1 MADPARLVPAV
12 QRAWATWE
20 RELEA
25 EAARDR
31 AGAGPRLEV
40 RVAAM
45 LERGRALRAEI
56 EAG

>member
-1 MADPARLVPAV
+1 MKDSARLVPAV
-12 QRAWATWE
+12 QRAWAMWE
-20 RELEA
+20 REVEA

-31 AGAGPRLEV
+31 SGAGPRLEA